1 MDVSLFT
8 WDWLQNAWMGRL
20 NSPSKLT
27 LRSEE
32 ESQHSSSKRCQVNI
46 KENRQSGARASA
58 GVWLAGA
65 AGRW

>member
-1 MDVSLFT
+1 MD
-8 WDWLQNAWMGRL
+8 GL

-32 ESQHSSSKRCQVNI
+32 ESQHSSSKRGQVNI
-46 KENRQSGARASA
+46 KENPQSGARARA

>member
-1 MDVSLFT
+1 MD
-8 WDWLQNAWMGRL
+8 GL